1 MYILY
6 IYIKVYKN
14 DYIKSYDKLNFL
26 QKFATT
32 GRGRYQRSPIF
43 WEKNLE
49 FFFRPKKS
57 NDSKKKELVPLFVTI
72 ILVTCF
78 IF

>member
-49 FFFRPKKS
+49 FFFRPEKIYMKLVLCS
-57 NDSKKKELVPLFVTI
+57 FWFDLFKKK
-72 ILVTCF
+72 
-78 IF
+78 